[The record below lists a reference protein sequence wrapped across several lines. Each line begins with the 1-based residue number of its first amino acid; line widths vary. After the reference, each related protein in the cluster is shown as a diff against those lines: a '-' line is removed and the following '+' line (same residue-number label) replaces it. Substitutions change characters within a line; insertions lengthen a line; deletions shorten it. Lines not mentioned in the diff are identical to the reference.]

1 MSGYDPRSPDLRRFH
16 DAIPAFLDGLDSP
29 RDYLERCLETIEA
42 REPEV
47 KAFVVTNIEGAREAA
62 DRSSERYRRNRP
74 LSAVDGM
81 PVCIKDLYETVDM
94 PTQMNSPVY
103 EGWQSIRDAAHVHA
117 LRRGGAGIVGKTVTT
132 EFGQA
137 TPGPTR
143 NPFDPARTPGGSSS
157 GTAAAVGAGMVPA
170 GSGSQVRGSIQRPA
184 GYCGNYALKPT
195 FGALNRGGGHS
206 MAPSQSVLGVHAGSL
221 EDCWRTAF
229 HISATVGGDPGQPGL
244 FGRPELERAVR
255 PGRLARLDTRAWPD
269 TEGETREVFERFV
282 SEVAGHG
289 VEIVSR
295 AEDERVEALEEALT
309 AIPDFMFDI
318 FAYEMRWPTWG
329 YRDMEGDLLSE
340 AVLERL
346 ARGERLSPEDYRDR
360 LAMRDELRR
369 VLAALDGAFD
379 GYLTLSAKGPP
390 PLGMPVGDPVY
401 AATGP
406 CALLP
411 GRAGLEPAFAR
422 RSRSADGDS
431 ASRPPPSG
439 LRSGAARTLV
449 GRDVRRRIGRART
462 RTAKGATPWAPI
474 TGSRTSRATRFRSAS

>member
-1 MSGYDPRSPDLRRFH
+1 MSGASLPYDPRNPALRTFH
-16 DAIPAFLDGLDSP
+16 DAIPAFLDGTDTP
-29 RDYLERCLETIEA
+29 RDYLERCLEAIAE
-42 REPEV
+42 REPDV
-47 KAFVVTNIEGAREAA
+47 KAFVITNIEGVRKAA
-62 DRSSERYRRNRP
+62 DRSSDRYRRSRP

-81 PVCIKDLYETVDM
+81 PVCIKDLYETIDM

-103 EGWQSIRDAAHVHA
+103 EGWQSIRDAAHVYA
-117 LRRGGAGIVGKTVTT
+117 LRTGGAGIVGKTVTT

-143 NPFDPARTPGGSSS
+143 NPFDLTRTPGGSSS

-229 HISATVGGDPGQPGL
+229 HISRTVGGDPGQPGL
-244 FGRPELERAVR
+244 FGHPELERAVKPR
-255 PGRLARLDTRAWPD
+255 RLARLETRAWPD
-269 TEGETREVFERFV
+269 TEDETREIFEKFLTDV
-282 SEVAGHG
+282 GGQG

-295 AEDERVEALEEALT
+295 VDDDRVDALERALLT
-309 AIPDFMFDI
+309 IPEFMFDI

-346 ARGERLSPEDYRDR
+346 ERGEQLSPEDYRDL
-360 LAMRDELRR
+360 LAMRDALRR
-369 VLAALDGAFD
+369 TFAALDGAFD

-390 PLGMPVGDPVY
+390 PVGMPVGDPVY
-401 AATGP
+401 GDVSSCLGAPAWNLPLLADRGLPMGIQLLGHPHEDYDLALRGRWFVESFLAA
-406 CALLP
+406 
-411 GRAGLEPAFAR
+411 
-422 RSRSADGDS
+422 
-431 ASRPPPSG
+431 
-439 LRSGAARTLV
+439 
-449 GRDVRRRIGRART
+449 
-462 RTAKGATPWAPI
+462 
-474 TGSRTSRATRFRSAS
+474 

>member
-1 MSGYDPRSPDLRRFH
+1 MSGASLPYDPRNPALRTFH
-16 DAIPAFLDGLDSP
+16 DAIPAFLDGTDTP
-29 RDYLERCLETIEA
+29 RDYLERCLEAIGE
-42 REPEV
+42 REPDV
-47 KAFVVTNIEGAREAA
+47 RAFVITNIESARKAA
-62 DRSSERYRRNRP
+62 DRSSDRYRRNRP

-81 PVCIKDLYETVDM
+81 PVCIKDLYETIDM

-103 EGWQSIRDAAHVHA
+103 EGWQSIRDAAHVYA
-117 LRRGGAGIVGKTVTT
+117 LRTGGAGIVGKTVTT

-143 NPFDPARTPGGSSS
+143 NPFDLTRTPGGSSS

-229 HISATVGGDPGQPGL
+229 HISRTVGGDPGQPGL
-244 FGRPELERAVR
+244 FGHPELERAVKPR
-255 PGRLARLDTRAWPD
+255 RLARLETRAWPD
-269 TEGETREVFERFV
+269 TEDETREIFEKFLTDV
-282 SEVAGHG
+282 GGQG

-295 AEDERVEALEEALT
+295 VDDDRVDALERALLT
-309 AIPDFMFDI
+309 IPEFMFDI

-346 ARGERLSPEDYRDR
+346 ERGEQLSPEDYRDL
-360 LAMRDELRR
+360 LAMRDALRR
-369 VLAALDGAFD
+369 TFAALDGAFD

-390 PLGMPVGDPVY
+390 PVGMPVGDPVY
-401 AATGP
+401 GDVSSCLGAPAWNLPLLADRGLPMGIQLLGHPHEDYDLALRGRWFVESFLAA
-406 CALLP
+406 
-411 GRAGLEPAFAR
+411 
-422 RSRSADGDS
+422 
-431 ASRPPPSG
+431 
-439 LRSGAARTLV
+439 
-449 GRDVRRRIGRART
+449 
-462 RTAKGATPWAPI
+462 
-474 TGSRTSRATRFRSAS
+474 

>member
-1 MSGYDPRSPDLRRFH
+1 MSGSGQPYDPRSPGLRTFH
-16 DAIPAFLDGLDSP
+16 DAVPAFLDGGDTP
-29 RDYLERCLETIEA
+29 RDYLERCLETVAA

-47 KAFVVTNIEGAREAA
+47 KAFVAANIEGARAAA
-62 DRSSERYRRNRP
+62 DRSSERYRAGRP

-103 EGWQSIRDAAHVHA
+103 EGWQSNRDAAHVYA
-117 LRRGGAGIVGKTVTT
+117 LRAGGAGIVAKTVTT

-143 NPFDPARTPGGSSS
+143 NPFDLARTPGGSSS
-157 GTAAAVGAGMVPA
+157 GTAAAVGAGMLPA

-206 MAPSQSVLGVHAGSL
+206 MSPSQSVLGVHAGSL

-229 HISATVGGDPGQPGL
+229 HVSSTVGGDAGHPGL
-244 FGRPELERAVR
+244 YGKPELGAAVK
-255 PGRLARLDTRAWPD
+255 PKRLARLETRAWPD
-269 TEGETREVFERFV
+269 TEEETREIFERFV
-282 SEVAGHG
+282 ADVAGHG

-295 AEDERVEALEEALT
+295 RDDARVEALEQALLT
-309 AIPDFMFDI
+309 IPAFMFDI

-329 YRDMEGDLLSE
+329 YRDMEGGLLSE

-346 ARGERLSPEDYRDR
+346 ARGEALSPGDYRDR
-360 LAMRDELRR
+360 LEMRDELRR
-369 VLAALDGAFD
+369 TFAALAGAFD

-390 PLGMPVGDPVY
+390 PVGMPVGDPVY
-401 AATGP
+401 GDVSSCLGAPAWNLPLLADRGLP
-406 CALLP
+406 MGVQLLGHPHQDYDLALR
-411 GRAGLEPAFAR
+411 GRWLAGAFLA
-422 RSRSADGDS
+422 G
-431 ASRPPPSG
+431 
-439 LRSGAARTLV
+439 
-449 GRDVRRRIGRART
+449 
-462 RTAKGATPWAPI
+462 
-474 TGSRTSRATRFRSAS
+474 

>member
-1 MSGYDPRSPDLRRFH
+1 MSGVTRPYDPRKPDLRAFH
-16 DAIPAFLDGLDSP
+16 DSIPAFLDGTDTP
-29 RDYLERCLETIEA
+29 RDYLERCLAVIEE
-42 REPEV
+42 REPDV
-47 KAFVVTNIEGAREAA
+47 KAFVTTNIEGAREAA
-62 DRSSERYRRNRP
+62 DRSSARYARNRP

-103 EGWQSIRDAAHVHA
+103 AGWQSIRDAAHVYA
-117 LRRGGAGIVGKTVTT
+117 LRKGGAGIVGKTVTT

-206 MAPSQSVLGVHAGSL
+206 MSPSQSVLGVHAGSL

-229 HISATVGGDPGQPGL
+229 HISQTVGGDPGHPGL
-244 FGRPELERAVR
+244 FGRPELEQAVKPR
-255 PGRLARLDTRAWPD
+255 RLARLETRAWPE
-269 TEGETREVFERFV
+269 TEDETKEIFEKFLAD
-282 SEVAGHG
+282 VAGRG

-295 AEDERVEALEEALT
+295 ADDERVDALEKALLT
-309 AIPDFMFDI
+309 IPDFMFDI

-346 ARGERLSPEDYRDR
+346 TRGEELSPEDYRDR
-360 LAMRDELRR
+360 LAMREELRR
-369 VLAALDGAFD
+369 TFAALAGELD

-390 PLGMPVGDPVY
+390 PVGMPVGDPVY
-401 AATGP
+401 GDVSSCLGAPAWNLPLLADRGLP
-406 CALLP
+406 MGIQLLGHPHEDYDLALR
-411 GRAGLEPAFAR
+411 GRWFVESFIVA
-422 RSRSADGDS
+422 
-431 ASRPPPSG
+431 
-439 LRSGAARTLV
+439 
-449 GRDVRRRIGRART
+449 
-462 RTAKGATPWAPI
+462 
-474 TGSRTSRATRFRSAS
+474 

>member
-1 MSGYDPRSPDLRRFH
+1 MSSDRRPYDPRTVELRTFH
-16 DAIPAFLDGLDSP
+16 DAVPGFLDGRDTP

-47 KAFVVTNIEGAREAA
+47 KAFVVTNIKGAREAA
-62 DRSSERYRRNRP
+62 DRSTERYREGRP
-74 LSAVDGM
+74 LSLVDGM
-81 PVCIKDLYETVDM
+81 PICIKDLYETVDM

-103 EGWQSIRDAAHVHA
+103 EGWQSNRDAAHVYA
-117 LRRGGAGIVGKTVTT
+117 LRKGGAGIVGKTVTT

-137 TPGPTR
+137 APGPAR
-143 NPFDPARTPGGSSS
+143 NPFDLSRTPGGSSS
-157 GTAAAVGAGMVPA
+157 GTAAAVGAGMLPA

-206 MAPSQSVLGVHAGSL
+206 MSPSQSVLGVHAGSL

-229 HISATVGGDPGQPGL
+229 HISSTIGGDAGHPGL
-244 FGRPELERAVR
+244 YGKPVLEAAVK
-255 PGRLARLDTRAWPD
+255 PQRLVRLETRAWPD
-269 TEGETREVFERFV
+269 TEEETREIFERFV

-295 AEDERVEALEEALT
+295 RDDERVEALEQALLT
-309 AIPDFMFDI
+309 IPEFMFDI

-346 ARGERLSPEDYRDR
+346 ARGEKLSPEDYRDR
-360 LAMRDELRR
+360 LTMRDELRHTFAT
-369 VLAALDGAFD
+369 LAGAFD

-390 PLGMPVGDPVY
+390 PVGMPVGDPVY
-401 AATGP
+401 GDVSSCLGAPAWNLPLLADRGLP
-406 CALLP
+406 MGIQLLGHPHEDYDLALR
-411 GRAGLEPAFAR
+411 GRWFFEAF
-422 RSRSADGDS
+422 
-431 ASRPPPSG
+431 
-439 LRSGAARTLV
+439 L
-449 GRDVRRRIGRART
+449 IG
-462 RTAKGATPWAPI
+462 
-474 TGSRTSRATRFRSAS
+474 

>member
-1 MSGYDPRSPDLRRFH
+1 MSGASRPYDPRKPDLRAFH
-16 DAIPAFLDGLDSP
+16 VSIPAFLDGTDTP
-29 RDYLERCLETIEA
+29 RDYLERCLEAIQE
-42 REPEV
+42 REPDV
-47 KAFVVTNIEGAREAA
+47 KAFVTTNIEGAREAA

-103 EGWQSIRDAAHVHA
+103 AGWQSIRDAAHVYA
-117 LRRGGAGIVGKTVTT
+117 LRKGGAGIVGKTVTT

-143 NPFDPARTPGGSSS
+143 NPFDLARTPGGSSS

-229 HISATVGGDPGQPGL
+229 HISQTVGGDPGHPGL
-244 FGRPELERAVR
+244 FGRPELEHAVKPR
-255 PGRLARLDTRAWPD
+255 RLAHLETRAWPE
-269 TEGETREVFERFV
+269 TEDETREVFERFL
-282 SEVAGHG
+282 SGVADRG

-295 AEDERVEALEEALT
+295 ADDERVDALEKALLT
-309 AIPDFMFDI
+309 IPDFMFDI

-346 ARGERLSPEDYRDR
+346 TRGEELSPENYRDR
-360 LAMRDELRR
+360 LAMREELRR
-369 VLAALDGAFD
+369 TFAALAGEFD

-390 PLGMPVGDPVY
+390 PVGMPVGDPVY
-401 AATGP
+401 GDVSSCLGSPAWNLPLLADRGLPMGIQLLGHPHEDYALALRGRWFVESFIAA
-406 CALLP
+406 
-411 GRAGLEPAFAR
+411 
-422 RSRSADGDS
+422 
-431 ASRPPPSG
+431 
-439 LRSGAARTLV
+439 
-449 GRDVRRRIGRART
+449 
-462 RTAKGATPWAPI
+462 
-474 TGSRTSRATRFRSAS
+474 

>member
-1 MSGYDPRSPDLRRFH
+1 MSGNRQPYDPRSPGLRTFH
-16 DAIPAFLDGLDSP
+16 DAVPAFLDGSDTP

-47 KAFVVTNIEGAREAA
+47 KAFVVANIGGARAAA
-62 DRSSERYRRNRP
+62 DRSSERYRAGRP
-74 LSAVDGM
+74 LSPVDGM
-81 PVCIKDLYETVDM
+81 PVCIKDLYETADM

-103 EGWQSIRDAAHVHA
+103 EGWQSNRDAAHVYA

-143 NPFDPARTPGGSSS
+143 NPFDLARTPGGSSS
-157 GTAAAVGAGMVPA
+157 GTAAAVGAGMLPA

-206 MAPSQSVLGVHAGSL
+206 MSPSQSVLGVHAGSL

-229 HISATVGGDPGQPGL
+229 HVSSTVGGDAGHPGL
-244 FGRPELERAVR
+244 YGEPELGAAVK
-255 PGRLARLDTRAWPD
+255 PKRLARLETRAWPD
-269 TEGETREVFERFV
+269 TEEETGEIFERFV

-295 AEDERVEALEEALT
+295 RDDARVEALEQALLT
-309 AIPDFMFDI
+309 IPAFMFDI

-346 ARGERLSPEDYRDR
+346 ARGETLSPEDYRDR
-360 LAMRDELRR
+360 LEMRDELRR
-369 VLAALDGAFD
+369 TFAALAGAFD

-390 PLGMPVGDPVY
+390 PVGMPVGDPVY
-401 AATGP
+401 GDVSSCLGAPAWNLPLLADRGLPMGVQLLGHPHQDYDLARCGRWFVEAFLTG
-406 CALLP
+406 
-411 GRAGLEPAFAR
+411 
-422 RSRSADGDS
+422 
-431 ASRPPPSG
+431 
-439 LRSGAARTLV
+439 
-449 GRDVRRRIGRART
+449 
-462 RTAKGATPWAPI
+462 
-474 TGSRTSRATRFRSAS
+474 

>member
-1 MSGYDPRSPDLRRFH
+1 MSSDRRPYDPRTVELRTFH
-16 DAIPAFLDGLDSP
+16 DAVPGFLDGSDTP
-29 RDYLERCLETIEA
+29 RDYLERCLEAIEA

-62 DRSSERYRRNRP
+62 DRSTERYREGRP
-74 LSAVDGM
+74 LSLVDGM

-103 EGWQSIRDAAHVHA
+103 EGWQSNRDAAHVYA

-143 NPFDPARTPGGSSS
+143 NPFDLSRTPGGSSS
-157 GTAAAVGAGMVPA
+157 GTAAAVGAGMLPA

-184 GYCGNYALKPT
+184 SYCGNYALKPT

-206 MAPSQSVLGVHAGSL
+206 MSPSQSVLGVHAGSL

-229 HISATVGGDPGQPGL
+229 HISSTVGGDAGHPGL
-244 FGRPELERAVR
+244 YGKPALEAAVK
-255 PGRLARLDTRAWPD
+255 PQRLVRLETRAWPD
-269 TEGETREVFERFV
+269 TEEETREIFERFV

-295 AEDERVEALEEALT
+295 RDDERVEALEQALLT
-309 AIPDFMFDI
+309 IPGFMFDI

-346 ARGERLSPEDYRDR
+346 ARGEKLSPEDYRNR
-360 LAMRDELRR
+360 LAMRDKLRQAF
-369 VLAALDGAFD
+369 AALADAFD

-390 PLGMPVGDPVY
+390 PIGMPVGDPVY
-401 AATGP
+401 GDVSSCLGAPAWNLPLLADRGLP
-406 CALLP
+406 MGIQLLGHPHEDYDLALR
-411 GRAGLEPAFAR
+411 GRWFAQ
-422 RSRSADGDS
+422 ACL
-431 ASRPPPSG
+431 AS
-439 LRSGAARTLV
+439 
-449 GRDVRRRIGRART
+449 
-462 RTAKGATPWAPI
+462 
-474 TGSRTSRATRFRSAS
+474 

>member
-1 MSGYDPRSPDLRRFH
+1 MSGARRPYDPRNPELRTFH
-16 DAIPAFLDGLDSP
+16 DAIPAFLEGTDTP
-29 RDYLERCLETIEA
+29 RDYLERCLEAIGE
-42 REPEV
+42 REPDV
-47 KAFVVTNIEGAREAA
+47 KAFVTTNIEGARQAA
-62 DRSSERYRRNRP
+62 DRSSARYRENRP

-103 EGWQSIRDAAHVHA
+103 AGWQSIRDAAHVYA
-117 LRRGGAGIVGKTVTT
+117 LRKGGAAIVGKTVTT

-143 NPFDPARTPGGSSS
+143 NPFDLTRTPGGSSS

-206 MAPSQSVLGVHAGSL
+206 MSPSQSVLGVHAGSL

-229 HISATVGGDPGQPGL
+229 HISQTVGGDPGHPGL
-244 FGRPELERAVR
+244 FGRPELEQAVKPR
-255 PGRLARLDTRAWPD
+255 RLARLETRAWPE
-269 TEGETREVFERFV
+269 TEDETKAIFEKFL
-282 SEVAGHG
+282 SDVAGRG
-289 VEIVSR
+289 LEIVSR
-295 AEDERVEALEEALT
+295 ADDERIDALEKALLT
-309 AIPDFMFDI
+309 IPGFMFDI

-346 ARGERLSPEDYRDR
+346 TRGEELSPEDYRDR
-360 LAMRDELRR
+360 LAMREELRR
-369 VLAALDGAFD
+369 TFAALAGEFD

-390 PLGMPVGDPVY
+390 PVGMPVGDPVY
-401 AATGP
+401 GDVSSCLGAPAWNLPLLADRGLP
-406 CALLP
+406 MGIQLLGHPHEDYDLALR
-411 GRAGLEPAFAR
+411 GRWFVESFIVA
-422 RSRSADGDS
+422 
-431 ASRPPPSG
+431 
-439 LRSGAARTLV
+439 
-449 GRDVRRRIGRART
+449 
-462 RTAKGATPWAPI
+462 
-474 TGSRTSRATRFRSAS
+474 

>member
-1 MSGYDPRSPDLRRFH
+1 MSSDRQSYDPRTVELRTFH
-16 DAIPAFLDGLDSP
+16 DAVPGFLDGSDTP

-62 DRSSERYRRNRP
+62 DRSTERYREGRP
-74 LSAVDGM
+74 LSLVDGM

-103 EGWQSIRDAAHVHA
+103 EGWQSNRDAAHVYA
-117 LRRGGAGIVGKTVTT
+117 LRKGGAGIVGKTVTT

-143 NPFDPARTPGGSSS
+143 NPFDLSRTPGGSSS
-157 GTAAAVGAGMVPA
+157 GTAAAVGAGMLPA

-206 MAPSQSVLGVHAGSL
+206 MSPSQSVLGVHAGSL

-229 HISATVGGDPGQPGL
+229 HISSTVGGDAGHPGL
-244 FGRPELERAVR
+244 YGKPKLEAAVK
-255 PGRLARLDTRAWPD
+255 PLRLARLETRAWPD
-269 TEGETREVFERFV
+269 TEEETREIFERFV

-295 AEDERVEALEEALT
+295 RDDERVEALEQALLT
-309 AIPDFMFDI
+309 IPEFMFDI

-346 ARGERLSPEDYRDR
+346 ARGEKLSPEDYRDR
-360 LAMRDELRR
+360 LAMRDELRGTFT
-369 VLAALDGAFD
+369 VLASTFD

-390 PLGMPVGDPVY
+390 PVGMPVGDPVY
-401 AATGP
+401 GDVSSCLGAPAWNLPLLADRGLP
-406 CALLP
+406 MGVQLLGHPHEDYDLALR
-411 GRAGLEPAFAR
+411 GRWFVEAILAG
-422 RSRSADGDS
+422 
-431 ASRPPPSG
+431 
-439 LRSGAARTLV
+439 
-449 GRDVRRRIGRART
+449 
-462 RTAKGATPWAPI
+462 
-474 TGSRTSRATRFRSAS
+474 

>member
-1 MSGYDPRSPDLRRFH
+1 MSGASLPYDPSNPTLRTFH
-16 DAIPAFLDGLDSP
+16 DAIPAFLDGTDTP
-29 RDYLERCLETIEA
+29 RDYLERCLEAIEE
-42 REPEV
+42 REPDV
-47 KAFVVTNIEGAREAA
+47 KGFVATNIEGARDAA
-62 DRSSERYRRNRP
+62 DRSSDRYGRNRP

-103 EGWQSIRDAAHVHA
+103 EGWQSIRDAAHVYA
-117 LRRGGAGIVGKTVTT
+117 LRMGGAGIVGKTVTT

-143 NPFDPARTPGGSSS
+143 NPFDLTRTPGGSSS

-229 HISATVGGDPGQPGL
+229 HISRTVGGDPGQPGL
-244 FGRPELERAVR
+244 FGHPELERAVKPR
-255 PGRLARLDTRAWPD
+255 RLARLETRAWPD
-269 TEGETREVFERFV
+269 TEDETREIFEKFL
-282 SEVAGHG
+282 SDIGGKG

-295 AEDERVEALEEALT
+295 EDDDRVDALEKALLT
-309 AIPDFMFDI
+309 IPEFMFDI
-318 FAYEMRWPTWG
+318 FAYEMRWPTWA

-346 ARGERLSPEDYRDR
+346 ERGERLSPEDYRDR
-360 LAMRDELRR
+360 LAMRDALRR
-369 VLAALDGAFD
+369 TFAALEGAFD

-390 PLGMPVGDPVY
+390 PVGMPVGDPVY
-401 AATGP
+401 GDVSSCLGAPAWNLPLLADRGLPMGIQLLGHPQEDYDLALRGRWFVESFLAA
-406 CALLP
+406 
-411 GRAGLEPAFAR
+411 
-422 RSRSADGDS
+422 
-431 ASRPPPSG
+431 
-439 LRSGAARTLV
+439 
-449 GRDVRRRIGRART
+449 
-462 RTAKGATPWAPI
+462 
-474 TGSRTSRATRFRSAS
+474 

>member
-1 MSGYDPRSPDLRRFH
+1 MSGASLPYDPRNPALRTFH
-16 DAIPAFLDGLDSP
+16 DAIPAFLDGTGTP
-29 RDYLERCLETIEA
+29 RDYLERCLEAIEE
-42 REPEV
+42 REPDV
-47 KAFVVTNIEGAREAA
+47 KAFVTTNIEGAREAA
-62 DRSSERYRRNRP
+62 DRSSDRYRRNRP

-103 EGWQSIRDAAHVHA
+103 EGWQSIRDAAHVYA
-117 LRRGGAGIVGKTVTT
+117 LRTGGAGIVGKTVTT

-143 NPFDPARTPGGSSS
+143 NPFDPTRTPGGSSS

-229 HISATVGGDPGQPGL
+229 HISRTVGGDPGQPGL
-244 FGRPELERAVR
+244 FGHPELERAVKPR
-255 PGRLARLDTRAWPD
+255 RLARLETRAWPD
-269 TEGETREVFERFV
+269 TEDETREIFEKFLSDV
-282 SEVAGHG
+282 GGQG

-295 AEDERVEALEEALT
+295 VDDDRVDALERALLT
-309 AIPDFMFDI
+309 IPEFMFDI

-346 ARGERLSPEDYRDR
+346 ERGEQLSPEDYRDL
-360 LAMRDELRR
+360 LAMRDALRR
-369 VLAALDGAFD
+369 TFAALDGAFD

-390 PLGMPVGDPVY
+390 PVGMPVGDPVY
-401 AATGP
+401 GDVSSCLGAPAWNLPLLADRGLPMGIQLLGHPHEDYDLALRGRWFVESFLAA
-406 CALLP
+406 
-411 GRAGLEPAFAR
+411 
-422 RSRSADGDS
+422 
-431 ASRPPPSG
+431 
-439 LRSGAARTLV
+439 
-449 GRDVRRRIGRART
+449 
-462 RTAKGATPWAPI
+462 
-474 TGSRTSRATRFRSAS
+474 

>member
-1 MSGYDPRSPDLRRFH
+1 MNGASLPYDPRNPALRTFH
-16 DAIPAFLDGLDSP
+16 DALPAFLDGTDTP
-29 RDYLERCLETIEA
+29 RDYLERCLEAIGE
-42 REPEV
+42 REPDV
-47 KAFVVTNIEGAREAA
+47 KAFVTTNIEGAREAA
-62 DRSSERYRRNRP
+62 DRSSDRYRRNRP

-103 EGWQSIRDAAHVHA
+103 EGWQSIRDAAHVYA
-117 LRRGGAGIVGKTVTT
+117 LRMGGAGIVGKTVTT

-143 NPFDPARTPGGSSS
+143 NPFDLTRTPGGSSS

-229 HISATVGGDPGQPGL
+229 HISRTVGGDPGQPGL
-244 FGRPELERAVR
+244 FGHPELERAVKPR
-255 PGRLARLDTRAWPD
+255 RLARLETRAWQD
-269 TEGETREVFERFV
+269 TEDETREIFEKFLSDV
-282 SEVAGHG
+282 GGKG

-295 AEDERVEALEEALT
+295 EDDGRVDALERALLT
-309 AIPDFMFDI
+309 IPDFMFDI

-329 YRDMEGDLLSE
+329 YRDMGGGLLSE

-346 ARGERLSPEDYRDR
+346 ERGEQLSPEEYRDL
-360 LAMRDELRR
+360 LAMRDALRR
-369 VLAALDGAFD
+369 TFAALAGAFD

-390 PLGMPVGDPVY
+390 PVGMPVGDPVY
-401 AATGP
+401 GDVSSCLGAPAWNLPLLADRGLP
-406 CALLP
+406 MGIQLLGHPHEDYELALC
-411 GRAGLEPAFAR
+411 GRWFVEAFL
-422 RSRSADGDS
+422 SD
-431 ASRPPPSG
+431 
-439 LRSGAARTLV
+439 
-449 GRDVRRRIGRART
+449 
-462 RTAKGATPWAPI
+462 
-474 TGSRTSRATRFRSAS
+474 

>member
-1 MSGYDPRSPDLRRFH
+1 MTDSRRDYDPRNPDLRSFH
-16 DAIPAFLDGLDSP
+16 DSVPAFLDGADTP
-29 RDYLERCLETIEA
+29 RDYLERCLKTVAE
-42 REPEV
+42 REREV

-62 DRSSERYRRNRP
+62 DRSSERYRQNRP
-74 LSAVDGM
+74 VSPVDGM

-103 EGWQSIRDAAHVHA
+103 EGWRSNRDAAHVYA

-143 NPFDPARTPGGSSS
+143 NPFDTARTPGGSSS

-206 MAPSQSVLGVHAGSL
+206 MSPSQSVLGVHAGSL

-229 HISATVGGDPGQPGL
+229 HISSTVGGDPGHPGL
-244 FGRPELERAVR
+244 YGHPELEAAVA
-255 PGRLARLDTRAWPD
+255 PKRLARLETRAWPD
-269 TEGETREVFERFV
+269 TEDETREVFERFV
-282 SEVAGHG
+282 AEVAGRG

-295 AEDERVEALEEALT
+295 KDDARLDALETALLT
-309 AIPDFMFDI
+309 IPDFMFDI

-329 YRDMEGDLLSE
+329 YRDKGGGLLSD

-346 ARGERLSPEDYRDR
+346 ARGEQIAPQDYRDC

-369 VLAALDGAFD
+369 VFAALDGAFD
-379 GYLTLSAKGPP
+379 GYLTLSALGPP
-390 PLGMPVGDPVY
+390 PVGMPVGDPVY
-401 AATGP
+401 GDVSSCLGAPAWNLPLLADRDLPMGIQLLGHP
-406 CALLP
+406 HRDYDLALR
-411 GRAGLEPAFAR
+411 GRWLVEAFL
-422 RSRSADGDS
+422 G
-431 ASRPPPSG
+431 G
-439 LRSGAARTLV
+439 
-449 GRDVRRRIGRART
+449 
-462 RTAKGATPWAPI
+462 
-474 TGSRTSRATRFRSAS
+474 

>member
-1 MSGYDPRSPDLRRFH
+1 MNGTRRSYDPAAAGLRPFH
-16 DAIPAFLDGLDSP
+16 DSIPAFLDGRATP

-47 KAFVVTNIEGAREAA
+47 KAFVVTNLEGAREAA
-62 DRSSERYRRNRP
+62 DRSTERYRRNRP

-94 PTQMNSPVY
+94 PTQMNSAVY
-103 EGWQSIRDAAHVHA
+103 RGWQSIRDAAHVYA
-117 LRRGGAGIVGKTVTT
+117 LRAGGAGIVGKTVTT

-143 NPFDPARTPGGSSS
+143 NPFDATRTPGGSSS

-206 MAPSQSVLGVHAGSL
+206 MSPSQSVLGVHAASL

-229 HISATVGGDPGQPGL
+229 HIAAAAGGDPGHPGL
-244 FGRPELERAVR
+244 FGQPELQEAVKPR
-255 PGRLARLDTRAWPD
+255 RLARLETRAWPD
-269 TEGETREVFERFV
+269 TEEQTRVIFERFV
-282 SEVAGHG
+282 SDVAGRG

-295 AEDERVEALEEALT
+295 REDERLEALEKALLT
-309 AIPDFMFDI
+309 IPDFMFDI
-318 FAYEMRWPTWG
+318 FAYEMRWPTSG
-329 YRDMEGDLLSE
+329 YRDMEGDLLSD

-346 ARGERLSPEDYRDR
+346 ARGERLSPQEYRDR
-360 LAMRDELRR
+360 LAMRDRLRR
-369 VLAALDGAFD
+369 TFAVLAGEFD

-390 PLGMPVGDPVY
+390 PVGMPVGDPVY
-401 AATGP
+401 GDVSSCLGAPAWNLPLLADRGLP
-406 CALLP
+406 MGIQLLGHPHEDYALALR
-411 GRAGLEPAFAR
+411 GRWFVSAF
-422 RSRSADGDS
+422 
-431 ASRPPPSG
+431 
-439 LRSGAARTLV
+439 L
-449 GRDVRRRIGRART
+449 T
-462 RTAKGATPWAPI
+462 R
-474 TGSRTSRATRFRSAS
+474 

>member
-1 MSGYDPRSPDLRRFH
+1 MSGARRPYDPRNPELRGFH
-16 DAIPAFLDGLDSP
+16 DCIPAFLDGGDTP
-29 RDYLERCLETIEA
+29 RAYLERCLETIEA

-47 KAFVVTNIEGAREAA
+47 KAFVVTDVEGARQAA
-62 DRSSERYRRNRP
+62 DRSSARYRENRP

-103 EGWQSIRDAAHVHA
+103 AGWQSIRDAAHVHA
-117 LRRGGAGIVGKTVTT
+117 LRIGGAGIVGKTVTT

-143 NPFDPARTPGGSSS
+143 NPFDPTRTPGGSSS

-206 MAPSQSVLGVHAGSL
+206 MSPSQSVLGVHAGSL

-229 HISATVGGDPGQPGL
+229 HISQTVGGDPGHPGL
-244 FGRPELERAVR
+244 YGRPELERAVKPR
-255 PGRLARLDTRAWPD
+255 RLARLETRAWPD
-269 TEGETREVFERFV
+269 TEDETREAFERFLTD
-282 SEVAGHG
+282 VAGSG

-295 AEDERVEALEEALT
+295 GDDERLDALENALLT
-309 AIPDFMFDI
+309 IPGFMFDI
-318 FAYEMRWPTWG
+318 FAYEMRWPTRG

-346 ARGERLSPEDYRDR
+346 ARGEALSPEDYRDR
-360 LAMRDELRR
+360 LAMREALRR
-369 VLAALDGAFD
+369 TFAALDGAFD

-390 PLGMPVGDPVY
+390 PVGMPVGDPVY
-401 AATGP
+401 GDVSSCLGAPAWNLPLLADRGLPMGIQLLGHPHEDYALALRGRWFVDSFLAA
-406 CALLP
+406 
-411 GRAGLEPAFAR
+411 
-422 RSRSADGDS
+422 
-431 ASRPPPSG
+431 
-439 LRSGAARTLV
+439 
-449 GRDVRRRIGRART
+449 
-462 RTAKGATPWAPI
+462 
-474 TGSRTSRATRFRSAS
+474 

>member
-1 MSGYDPRSPDLRRFH
+1 MSGASLPYDPRNPALRTFH
-16 DAIPAFLDGLDSP
+16 DAIPAFLDGTDTP
-29 RDYLERCLETIEA
+29 RDYLERCLEAIGE
-42 REPEV
+42 REPDV
-47 KAFVVTNIEGAREAA
+47 KAFVTTNVEGAREAA
-62 DRSSERYRRNRP
+62 DRSSDRYRRKRP

-103 EGWQSIRDAAHVHA
+103 EGWQSIRDAAHVYA
-117 LRRGGAGIVGKTVTT
+117 LRMGGAGIVGKTVTT

-143 NPFDPARTPGGSSS
+143 NPFDLTRTPGGSSS

-229 HISATVGGDPGQPGL
+229 HISRTVGGDPGQPGL
-244 FGRPELERAVR
+244 FGHPELERAVKPR
-255 PGRLARLDTRAWPD
+255 RLARLETRAWPD
-269 TEGETREVFERFV
+269 TEDETREIFEKFLSGV
-282 SEVAGHG
+282 GGQG

-295 AEDERVEALEEALT
+295 EDDDRVDALEKALLT
-309 AIPDFMFDI
+309 IPDFMFDI

-346 ARGERLSPEDYRDR
+346 ERGEQLSPEDYRDL
-360 LAMRDELRR
+360 LAARDALRR
-369 VLAALDGAFD
+369 TFAALDGAFD

-390 PLGMPVGDPVY
+390 PVGMPVGDPVY
-401 AATGP
+401 GDVSSCLGAPAWNLPLLADRGLPMGIQLLGHPHEDYDLALRGRWFVESFLAA
-406 CALLP
+406 
-411 GRAGLEPAFAR
+411 
-422 RSRSADGDS
+422 
-431 ASRPPPSG
+431 
-439 LRSGAARTLV
+439 
-449 GRDVRRRIGRART
+449 
-462 RTAKGATPWAPI
+462 
-474 TGSRTSRATRFRSAS
+474 

>member
-1 MSGYDPRSPDLRRFH
+1 MSGGRRPYDPRTVELRTFH
-16 DAIPAFLDGLDSP
+16 DAVPAFLDGSNTP

-47 KAFVVTNIEGAREAA
+47 KAFVVTNVEGAREAA
-62 DRSSERYRRNRP
+62 DRSSERYRDGRP
-74 LSAVDGM
+74 LSPVDGM

-103 EGWQSIRDAAHVHA
+103 EGWQSNRDAAHVYA
-117 LRRGGAGIVGKTVTT
+117 LRMGGASIVAKTVTT

-143 NPFDPARTPGGSSS
+143 NPFDLARTPGGSSS
-157 GTAAAVGAGMVPA
+157 GTAAAVGAGMLPA

-206 MAPSQSVLGVHAGSL
+206 MSPSQSVLGVHAGSL

-229 HISATVGGDPGQPGL
+229 HISSTVGGDAGHPGL
-244 FGRPELERAVR
+244 YGKPALEAAVKPR
-255 PGRLARLDTRAWPD
+255 RLARLETRAWPD
-269 TEGETREVFERFV
+269 TEEETREIFDRFV
-282 SEVAGHG
+282 SDVAGHG

-295 AEDERVEALEEALT
+295 RDDERVEALERALLT
-309 AIPDFMFDI
+309 IPGFMFDI

-346 ARGERLSPEDYRDR
+346 ARGETLSPEDYRDR

-369 VLAALDGAFD
+369 TFAALAGALD

-390 PLGMPVGDPVY
+390 PVGMPVGDPVY
-401 AATGP
+401 GDVSSCLGAPAWNLPLLADHNLPMGVQLLGHP
-406 CALLP
+406 HEDYDLALR
-411 GRAGLEPAFAR
+411 GRW
-422 RSRSADGDS
+422 
-431 ASRPPPSG
+431 
-439 LRSGAARTLV
+439 LV
-449 GRDVRRRIGRART
+449 GAFLEG
-462 RTAKGATPWAPI
+462 
-474 TGSRTSRATRFRSAS
+474 